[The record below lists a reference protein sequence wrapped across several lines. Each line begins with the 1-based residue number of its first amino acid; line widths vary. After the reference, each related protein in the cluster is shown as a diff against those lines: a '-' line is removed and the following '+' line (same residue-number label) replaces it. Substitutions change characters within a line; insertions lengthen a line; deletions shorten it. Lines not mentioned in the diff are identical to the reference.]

1 MGRFAQIMVIGVSLV
16 IAWPSPARADLG
28 EETALAERYAPVVRL
43 VAQEEECG
51 YGEPYLPLD
60 VDRLFDQQTVALRGP
75 WTPTDL
81 VKIGPSA
88 DDLSEGRYEYHLD
101 FPGDPLNP
109 GCGYERWG
117 DRITGTSRP
126 TVYAHVATDPAAPGK
141 LALQYWF
148 FYVFNDYNNKHEG
161 DWEMIQLIF
170 NASSASA
177 ALQTSPVAV
186 GYSQHEGAERAAWGS
201 SKLELVDGTRPVVH
215 PAAGSH
221 ANHYEEALYLGSSAS
236 EGVGCDDSTSP
247 TVEIRPVVRT
257 IPQDPALA
265 RASFPW
271 IGFEGRWGE
280 LQQAFYNGPTGP
292 AMKRSWSEPITWSD
306 DSWRDEAYAVPAGGL
321 LGTGATDFF
330 CRSVGAGSDALRQ
343 VVSEPSTTLLVIA
356 ALLALALYIASRTT
370 WHPADPLPMAR
381 QRAWGQT
388 LVAAARMYRRRWL
401 LFAGIGLIFLPITV
415 LGTALENLLSGLAWV
430 GAMLTLAGVGLVM
443 AVTAIALA
451 EVDAGR
457 DVGPVQAYRM
467 GLTRYPKLLGALAV
481 ALVVV
486 LPLTL
491 SLVLVP
497 LGVWLAGRWALLA
510 PVVTLEDPP
519 PGPLRALRRSAELVR
534 GRWFRVTSL
543 SVAAIALAL
552 ALGPV
557 IGTLLILF
565 TDMPFGLLNVVSGA
579 VYALAMPLAA
589 LTTAYAYADAA
600 TAAPDPV
607 GAAALAPDR
616 ASAG

>member
-1 MGRFAQIMVIGVSLV
+1 MLISLIGVLG
-16 IAWPSPARADLG
+16 WPSPARADLAD
-28 EETALAERYAPVVRL
+28 ETELAERYAPVVRL
-43 VAQEEECG
+43 VDQQEECG

-75 WTPTDL
+75 WSPTDL

-88 DDLSEGRYEYHLD
+88 GDLAEGRYEYHLD

-126 TVYAHVATDPAAPGK
+126 TVYAHVATDPAVPEK

-170 NASSASA
+170 DASSVAA
-177 ALQTSPVAV
+177 ALASSPVAV
-186 GYSQHEGAERAAWGS
+186 GYSQHEGAERADWDAA
-201 SKLELVDGTRPVVH
+201 KLELVDGTHPVVH

-257 IPQDPALA
+257 IPQDLALA

-292 AMKRSWSEPITWSD
+292 AMKRSWSEPITWSQ

-330 CRSVGAGSDALRQ
+330 CESVRAGSDALRQ
-343 VVSEPSTTLLVIA
+343 VVSEPSITLMLIA
-356 ALLALALYIASRTT
+356 VLLALALYIASRTT

-381 QRAWGQT
+381 RRAWGQT

-415 LGTALENLLSGLAWV
+415 LGTALENVLSGLAWV
-430 GAMLTLAGVGLVM
+430 GAILTLASVGLVM

-457 DVGPVQAYRM
+457 DVGPIQAYRM
-467 GLTRYPKLLGALAV
+467 GLTRAPKLLGALAL
-481 ALVVV
+481 ALVIV
-486 LPLTL
+486 LPLTV

-497 LGVWLAGRWALLA
+497 LGVWLAGRWALFA
-510 PVVTLEDPP
+510 PVVALEDPS
-519 PGPLRALRRSAELVR
+519 PGPLKALRRSAELVR
-534 GRWFRVTSL
+534 GRWFKVASL

-589 LTTAYAYADAA
+589 LTTAYAYADATIPPA
-600 TAAPDPV
+600 TSPRDQGVPQAGLAAGV
-607 GAAALAPDR
+607 G
-616 ASAG
+616 

>member
-1 MGRFAQIMVIGVSLV
+1 MAS
-16 IAWPSPARADLG
+16 
-28 EETALAERYAPVVRL
+28 RYAPVVRL

-60 VDRLFDQQTVALRGP
+60 VDRLFDQPTVALRGP
-75 WTPTDL
+75 WAPTDL

-88 DDLSEGRYEYHLD
+88 DDLAEGRYEYHLD

-126 TVYAHVATDPAAPGK
+126 TVYAHVATDPGVPGK

-170 NASSASA
+170 DASSVAA
-177 ALQTSPVAV
+177 ALTVDPVSV
-186 GYSQHEGAERAAWGS
+186 GYSQHEGAERAAWDS
-201 SKLELVDGTRPVVH
+201 SASGDGKLELVDGTHPVVH

-221 ANHYEEALYLGSSAS
+221 ANHYEDALYLGSSAS
-236 EGVGCDDSTSP
+236 EGVGCDDSTRPS
-247 TVEIRPVVRT
+247 VEVRPVVRT

-271 IGFEGRWGE
+271 IGYEGRWGE

-292 AMKRSWSEPITWSD
+292 AMKRQWSEPITWSQ
-306 DSWRDEAYAVPAGGL
+306 DSWRDEAFAVPAGGL

-330 CRSVGAGSDALRQ
+330 CESVRTGSDALRR
-343 VVSEPSTTLLVIA
+343 VVSDPSTMLMLIAVLV
-356 ALLALALYIASRTT
+356 ALVLYIASRTT

-381 QRAWGQT
+381 RRAWGQT
-388 LVAAARMYRRRWL
+388 LVAAARMYRRHWP

-415 LGTALENLLSGLAWV
+415 LGAALESALAGLAWV
-430 GAMLTLAGVGLVM
+430 GAALTLAGVGLVM
-443 AVTAIALA
+443 AVTATALV

-457 DVGPVQAYRM
+457 DIGPLRAYRM
-467 GLTRYPKLLGALAV
+467 GVARYPKLLGALAI
-481 ALVVV
+481 AIAVVIA
-486 LPLTL
+486 L
-491 SLVLVP
+491 SLSLALVP

-510 PVVTLEDPP
+510 PVAALEDPP
-519 PGPLRALRRSAELVR
+519 PGPVRTLRRSSELVR
-534 GRWFRVTSL
+534 GRWLKVTTL
-543 SVAAIALAL
+543 SVVAIALAL

-557 IGTLLILF
+557 LGTVLILF
-565 TDMPFGLLNVVSGA
+565 TDAPFALLNVVSGA

-589 LTTAYAYADAA
+589 LTTAYTYAD
-600 TAAPDPV
+600 TTTEPV
-607 GAAALAPDR
+607 GTAPALPPTAPPAPPPVAPREER
-616 ASAG
+616 AWHGS

>member
-1 MGRFAQIMVIGVSLV
+1 MGRFAQILVIGLIGVF
-16 IAWPSPARADLG
+16 AWPSPAHADLG
-28 EETALAERYAPVVRL
+28 DEEELASRYAPVVRL

-75 WTPTDL
+75 WAPTDL

-88 DDLSEGRYEYHLD
+88 DDLAEGRYEYHLD

-126 TVYAHVATDPAAPGK
+126 TVYAHVATDPAVPGK

-161 DWEMIQLIF
+161 DWEMIQLVF
-170 NASSASA
+170 DASSAAA

-186 GYSQHEGAERAAWGS
+186 GYSQHEGAERADWGS

-247 TVEIRPVVRT
+247 TVEVRPVVRT
-257 IPQDPALA
+257 IPQDPTLA

-292 AMKRSWSEPITWSD
+292 AMKRQWSEPITWSE

-330 CRSVGAGSDALRQ
+330 CESVRAGSDALRQ
-343 VVSEPSTTLLVIA
+343 VVSEPSTTILLIA
-356 ALLALALYIASRTT
+356 VLLALVLYVASRTT
-370 WHPADPLPMAR
+370 WHPADPLPTAR
-381 QRAWGQT
+381 RRAWGQT
-388 LVAAARMYRRRWL
+388 LVAAARMYRRRWP

-415 LGTALENLLSGLAWV
+415 LGTALESV
-430 GAMLTLAGVGLVM
+430 LAGVGLVM

-457 DVGPVQAYRM
+457 DIGPFQAYRM
-467 GLTRYPKLLGALAV
+467 GLARYPKLLGALAV
-481 ALVVV
+481 ALAVV
-486 LPLTL
+486 LPLTI

-510 PVVTLEDPP
+510 PVVALEDPP
-519 PGPLRALRRSAELVR
+519 PGPLAALRRSGELVR
-534 GRWFRVTSL
+534 GRWFKVTSL

-557 IGTLLILF
+557 VGTLLILF
-565 TDMPFGLLNVVSGA
+565 TDMPFALLNVVAGA

-589 LTTAYAYADAA
+589 LTTAYAYADTTTPSRDQAVPDQGLAA
-600 TAAPDPV
+600 GV
-607 GAAALAPDR
+607 V
-616 ASAG
+616 